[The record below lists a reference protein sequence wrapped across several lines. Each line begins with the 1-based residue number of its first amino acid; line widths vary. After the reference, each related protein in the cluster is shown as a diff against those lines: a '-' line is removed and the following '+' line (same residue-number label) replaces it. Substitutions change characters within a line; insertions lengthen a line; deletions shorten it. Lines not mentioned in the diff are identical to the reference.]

1 MKEYKN
7 VDEYVATFP
16 EGTQILLEQLREIV
30 LTTAPDVE
38 ERISYGMPSYK
49 WHGVLVYFGAYAKHI
64 GFYPTGSGIA
74 AFQAEL
80 ATYKCSKG
88 TIQLPLNQ
96 ALPLDLLTRIVQFRI
111 KENEEKMKE
120 KSKS

>member
-7 VDEYVATFP
+7 VDEYVASFP
-16 EGTQILLEQLREIV
+16 EATQILLEQLREIV

-49 WHGVLVYFGAYAKHI
+49 WNGILVYFGAYAKHI
-64 GFYPTGSGIA
+64 GFYPTGSSLVV
-74 AFQAEL
+74 FQDEL
-80 ATYKCSKG
+80 TSYKRSKG

-96 ALPLDLLTRIVQFRI
+96 ALPLDLLTRIVQFRM

-120 KSKS
+120 KMK